1 MSNKYSL
8 NDDELQLFRTSI
20 TGTKKL
26 RQDTYTHKPLR
37 KKPGEL
43 PAKRALQEQVDAS
56 FYFSDEFQ
64 PQLDAEGPTR
74 YVRPGA
80 SHYELKK
87 LRRGDYSP
95 ELFLDLH
102 GLTQLQAKQELG
114 ALLAACRREH
124 VYCAC
129 VMHGHGKHILK
140 QQTPLWLAQ
149 HPDVLAFHQAPKVFG
164 GNAAL
169 LVLVALEAPSL
180 E

>member
-1 MSNKYSL
+1 MKNKYSL
-8 NDDELQLFRTSI
+8 NDEELQLFRTSVS
-20 TGTKKL
+20 GTKKL
-26 RQDTYTHKPLR
+26 RQDTYRPMPARR
-37 KKPGEL
+37 KLSEL
-43 PAKRALQEQVDAS
+43 SPRRALREQVDAS

-64 PQLDAEGPTR
+64 PQLENDGPTR
-74 YVRPGA
+74 YVRSGT

-87 LRRGDYSP
+87 LRRGDYAP

-114 ALLAACRREH
+114 ALLAACRREQ

-149 HPDVLAFHQAPKVFG
+149 HPDVLAFHQAPKEFG
-164 GNAAL
+164 GDAAL
-169 LVLVALEAPSL
+169 LVLVALDAPSL
-180 E
+180 K